1 MKIANMLFLCL
12 LLAGAVTLSAQDL
25 GKETRVDSVL
35 ASVNGDP
42 ITLLDVMLES
52 SREELRL
59 ASLYSG
65 ARLYSE
71 ISQLRKKITEDIII
85 RKLIY
90 AKYLEKPFPI
100 DNQYIER
107 MLDHLAVTIGGGSRD
122 SLVKKAEALGTTMD
136 ELKEKAKEK
145 IAVDIM
151 IGESCDRPVYVTPKE
166 VYEYYQKNRSEWI
179 TPASYKLELLLVG
192 RNGGRSGP
200 DPKVACGKLSKQ
212 LKNGSKELFVQMVKA
227 KSDAP
232 NAESGGAVGAV
243 DADKLRPEFA
253 KVVKAMRPGQIQGP
267 LETPEG
273 YYFIRLDSIQE
284 QKEIPYEK
292 AAGEISKRLENQ
304 QKEQLRKA
312 YGEKLKEQAL
322 IRYYF

>member
-12 LLAGAVTLSAQDL
+12 LLAGTVTLSAQNL

-71 ISQLRKKITEDIII
+71 ISQLRKKITEDIIV

-90 AKYLEKPFPI
+90 AKYQEKPFPI

-122 SLVKKAEALGTTMD
+122 SLVKKAEALGTTLD

-145 IAVDIM
+145 
-151 IGESCDRPVYVTPKE
+151 K
-166 VYEYYQKNRSEWI
+166 
-179 TPASYKLELLLVG
+179 
-192 RNGGRSGP
+192 
-200 DPKVACGKLSKQ
+200 
-212 LKNGSKELFVQMVKA
+212 
-227 KSDAP
+227 
-232 NAESGGAVGAV
+232 
-243 DADKLRPEFA
+243 
-253 KVVKAMRPGQIQGP
+253 
-267 LETPEG
+267 
-273 YYFIRLDSIQE
+273 
-284 QKEIPYEK
+284 
-292 AAGEISKRLENQ
+292 
-304 QKEQLRKA
+304 
-312 YGEKLKEQAL
+312 
-322 IRYYF
+322 

>member
-12 LLAGAVTLSAQDL
+12 LLAGAGTLSAQDL

-90 AKYLEKPFPI
+90 AKYQEKPFPI

-122 SLVKKAEALGTTMD
+122 GLVKKAEALGTTMD

-151 IGESCDRPVYVTPKE
+151 MGESCERPVYVTPKE

-200 DPKVACGKLSKQ
+200 DPKVSCGKLAKQ

-227 KSDAP
+227 NSDAP

-292 AAGEISKRLENQ
+292 AAGEISKRLEDQ

>member
-12 LLAGAVTLSAQDL
+12 LLAAAVTLSAQDL

-52 SREELRL
+52 SREDLRL

-90 AKYLEKPFPI
+90 AKYQEKPFPI

-122 SLVKKAEALGTTMD
+122 GLVKKAEALGTTMD

-151 IGESCDRPVYVTPKE
+151 MGESCERPVYVTPKE

-200 DPKVACGKLSKQ
+200 DPKVSCGKLAKQ

-227 KSDAP
+227 NSDAP

-292 AAGEISKRLENQ
+292 AAGEISKRLEDQ

>member
-1 MKIANMLFLCL
+1 MKIANTLFLCL
-12 LLAGAVTLSAQDL
+12 LLAGAVTLPAQDL

-35 ASVNGDP
+35 ASVNGEP

-90 AKYLEKPFPI
+90 AKYQEKPFPI

-107 MLDHLAVTIGGGSRD
+107 MLDHLAITIGGGSRD

-145 IAVDIM
+145 IAVDILM
-151 IGESCDRPVYVTPKE
+151 GESCDRPVYVTPKE
-166 VYEYYQKNRSEWI
+166 VYEYYRKNQSEWI

-200 DPKVACGKLSKQ
+200 DPKVACEKLSKQ
-212 LKNGSKELFVQMVKA
+212 LKTANKAMFVQMVKA
-227 KSDAP
+227 NSDAP

-253 KVVKAMRPGQIQGP
+253 KVVLSMKPGNIRGP

-273 YYFIRLDSIQE
+273 YYFLRLDSIQQ

-292 AAGEISKRLENQ
+292 AAGEIRKRLEDQ

-312 YGEKLKEQAL
+312 YGEKLKKQAL

>member
-12 LLAGAVTLSAQDL
+12 LLAGAGTLSAQDL

-107 MLDHLAVTIGGGSRD
+107 MLDHLAVTLGGGSRD
-122 SLVKKAEALGTTMD
+122 TMVKKAEAIGTTLS
-136 ELKEKAKEK
+136 ELKEKVQRQSAAIDNAFAFLEEAFGDGRE
-145 IAVDIM
+145 IAVFAAELTGHGGTSKF
-151 IGESCDRPVYVTPKE
+151 IGTFGSDS
-166 VYEYYQKNRSEWI
+166 YYAHN
-179 TPASYKLELLLVG
+179 ASV
-192 RNGGRSGP
+192 
-200 DPKVACGKLSKQ
+200 
-212 LKNGSKELFVQMVKA
+212 
-227 KSDAP
+227 
-232 NAESGGAVGAV
+232 
-243 DADKLRPEFA
+243 
-253 KVVKAMRPGQIQGP
+253 QIQTNRNRLLNLVES
-267 LETPEG
+267 LEIDDVE
-273 YYFIRLDSIQE
+273 
-284 QKEIPYEK
+284 
-292 AAGEISKRLENQ
+292 
-304 QKEQLRKA
+304 
-312 YGEKLKEQAL
+312 
-322 IRYYF
+322 

>member
-1 MKIANMLFLCL
+1 MKIVNMLFLCL
-12 LLAGAVTLSAQDL
+12 ALTGSAALRAQDL

-35 ASVNGDP
+35 ASVNGEP

-71 ISQLRKKITEDIII
+71 ISQLRKKITEDIIF
-85 RKLIY
+85 RKLVY

-107 MLDHLAVTIGGGSRD
+107 MMDHLAMTIGGGSRD
-122 SLVKKAEALGTTMD
+122 SLVKKAEALGTTMQ
-136 ELKEKAKEK
+136 ELREKAKEK
-145 IAVDIM
+145 IAVDILL
-151 IGESCDRPVYVTPKE
+151 GESCDRPVYVTPKE
-166 VYEYYQKNRSEWI
+166 VYDYYQKNRSEWI
-179 TPASYKLELLLVG
+179 SPASYTLELLLVG

-200 DPKVACGKLSKQ
+200 DPKVACAKLSKQ
-212 LKNGSKELFVQMVKA
+212 LTNARKELFAQMVKA
-227 KSDAP
+227 NSDAP

-243 DADKLRPEFA
+243 DEDKLRPEFA
-253 KVVKAMRPGQIQGP
+253 KVVKTMQPGHIQGP

-273 YYFIRLDSIQE
+273 FYFIRLDSIRP
-284 QKEIPYEK
+284 QKELPYEK
-292 AAGEISKRLENQ
+292 AAEEIRKRLEDQ

-312 YGEKLKEQAL
+312 YGEKLKNQAL
-322 IRYYF
+322 IRYFF

>member
-1 MKIANMLFLCL
+1 MKTEKILCL
-12 LLAGAVTLSAQDL
+12 LLLAGTMLLPAQNL
-25 GKETRVDSVL
+25 GKETRMDSVL
-35 ASVNGDP
+35 ASVNGEP

-59 ASLYSG
+59 SSLYSG

-71 ISQLRKKITEDIII
+71 ISQLRKRITEDIII

-90 AKYLEKPFPI
+90 AKYQEKPFAI

-107 MLDHLAVTIGGGSRD
+107 MLDHLAVTMGGGSRET
-122 SLVKKAEALGTTMD
+122 LVKKAEKLGTTLP

-145 IAVDIM
+145 IAVDILL
-151 IGESCDRPVYVTPKE
+151 GESCDRPVYITPKE
-166 VYEYYQKNRSEWI
+166 VYEYYTKNRSEWI
-179 TPASYKLELLLVG
+179 TPASYTLELLMIG
-192 RNGGRSGP
+192 RTGGRSGP
-200 DPKVACGKLSKQ
+200 DPKVACEKLVPQIKNADKAHFIQ
-212 LKNGSKELFVQMVKA
+212 LVKA
-227 KSDAP
+227 NSDAP
-232 NAESGGAVGAV
+232 NAEQGGLVGAV

-253 KVVKAMRPGQIQGP
+253 GAVLKMKPGDITGP

-273 YYFIRLDSIQE
+273 FYFIRLDSIRKE
-284 QKEIPYEK
+284 QDIPYEK
-292 AAGEISKRLENQ
+292 AAQEIRKRLEDQ

-312 YGEKLKEQAL
+312 YGEKLKKQAL